1 MYRGG
6 KGSGGEGGGEARKR
20 GFDGIPMEE
29 MFVEIDRDGS
39 GVLTRG
45 KRQPACVF
53 SILKF
58 AFAFVQANQS
68 FLFTF

>member
-1 MYRGG
+1 MGG
-6 KGSGGEGGGEARKR
+6 GGGGGGGEARER

-29 MFVEIDRDGS
+29 MFVEIDRGGS
-39 GVLTRG
+39 GVLIRG
-45 KRQPACVF
+45 KRQPECVF

-58 AFAFVQANQS
+58 ACAFVQANQS